1 MLLEGI
7 VDGCGDGRAHLSRL
21 ERWYCALEAGLA
33 IWQRA

>member
-1 MLLEGI
+1 MLLEVI
-7 VDGCGDGRAHLSRL
+7 VDVREDGRAHLSRL